1 MGKPRGT
8 GPVTVSG
15 LPPPRTAPGR
25 PDLPEIVLHLGAHR
39 TGSTRLQYVLD
50 ANRDALA
57 TNATVALTPP
67 RPGKR
72 VSPTI
77 RDVLALVPTGRYWP
91 VRHYLR
97 LRKARAM
104 FRDLV
109 ADRPPGTPPRRIIL
123 SDENMLGPGFRTDGV
138 GLYPCAYP
146 RLAALRRLL
155 GRPPSAVHLTLRA
168 YDAFLVSVYAMAAV
182 YRRDAPPF
190 DDIRETL
197 LAVHRGWPDVVDDVA
212 RAFPGTAV
220 KLTRVERDPMENRV
234 RDLVGPELPERF
246 RFDGEERPNAAPTV
260 EAMAAAAGSGGR
272 TSPDDLV
279 ARYAHGA
286 RFDPLTEEERSRLAR
301 RYVTDL
307 ESLQS
312 AGLTG
317 CR

>member
-1 MGKPRGT
+1 M
-8 GPVTVSG
+8 PVTVSG
-15 LPPPRTAPGR
+15 LPPSRTGPGR
-25 PDLPEIVLHLGAHR
+25 PDLPEIVLHLGAQR

-57 TNATVALTPP
+57 RNATVALTPP
-67 RPGKR
+67 RRGKR

-77 RDVLALVPTGRYWP
+77 RDVVALMLTGRSRP

-97 LRKARAM
+97 LRKARAV

-109 ADRPPGTPPRRIIL
+109 AHRPPGTPPRRIIL
-123 SDENMLGPGFRTDGV
+123 SEENLLGPSFRTDGF

-155 GRPPSAVHLTLRA
+155 GRSPSAVHLTLRA
-168 YDAFLVSVYAMAAV
+168 YDTFLVSVYAMAAV
-182 YRRDAPPF
+182 YGRNTPPF

-197 LAVHRGWPDVVDDVA
+197 LAVHRGWPDVVDDVV
-212 RAFPGTAV
+212 RAFPGTVV

-234 RDLVGPELPERF
+234 RGLVGPELPERF
-246 RFDGEERPNAAPTV
+246 RFDGDERPNSAPTV

-286 RFDPLTEEERSRLAR
+286 RFDPLTEEERSRLAW

-307 ESLQS
+307 ESLRS
-312 AGLTG
+312 AGYGTAS
-317 CR
+317 

>member
-1 MGKPRGT
+1 M
-8 GPVTVSG
+8 PVTVSVS
-15 LPPPRTAPGR
+15 PSPRTRPGR
-25 PDLPEIVLHLGAHR
+25 PDLPEIILHLGAHR
-39 TGSTRLQYVLD
+39 TGSTRLQYLLD

-57 TNATVALTPP
+57 AHATVALTPP
-67 RPGKR
+67 RRGKR

-77 RDVLALVPTGRYWP
+77 RDVLALTPTGRYRP
-91 VRHYLR
+91 VRHYLKR
-97 LRKARAM
+97 RRARAM
-104 FRDLV
+104 LRALI
-109 ADRPPGTPPRRIIL
+109 ADRLPDRPPRRIIL
-123 SDENMLGPGFRTDGV
+123 SDENMLGPGFRTDGF
-138 GLYPCAYP
+138 GLYPYAYP

-168 YDAFLVSVYAMAAV
+168 YDTFLVSVYAMAAV
-182 YRRDAPPF
+182 YRRVVPPF

-212 RAFPGTAV
+212 RVFPGTAV
-220 KLTRVERDPMENRV
+220 KLTRVERDSMENRV
-234 RDLVGPELPERF
+234 RGLVGPELLKRF
-246 RFDGEERPNAAPTV
+246 RFDGDERPNAAPTA

-307 ESLQS
+307 ESLDR
-312 AGLTG
+312 AGCATAS
-317 CR
+317 

>member
-1 MGKPRGT
+1 M
-8 GPVTVSG
+8 PVTVSG
-15 LPPPRTAPGR
+15 LPPRRTGPGR
-25 PDLPEIVLHLGAHR
+25 PDRPGIILHLGAHR

-50 ANRDALA
+50 ANRDPLA

-77 RDVLALVPTGRYWP
+77 RDVLALVPSGRSWP
-91 VRHYLR
+91 VRHYLK

-123 SDENMLGPGFRTDGV
+123 SDENMLGPSFRTDGF

-155 GRPPSAVHLTLRA
+155 GRPPSEVHLTLRA
-168 YDAFLVSVYAMAAV
+168 YDTFLVSMYAMAAV
-182 YRRDAPPF
+182 YRRDVPPL

-212 RAFPGTAV
+212 RAFPATVV

-234 RDLVGPELPERF
+234 RGLVGPELPKKF
-246 RFDGEERPNAAPTV
+246 RFDGDERLNAAPTV
-260 EAMAAAAGSGGR
+260 EAIAAAAGSGGR

-307 ESLQS
+307 ESLDR
-312 AGLTG
+312 AGYGTAS
-317 CR
+317 

>member
-8 GPVTVSG
+8 GPVTASG

-77 RDVLALVPTGRYWP
+77 RDVLALVPTGRCRP

-109 ADRPPGTPPRRIIL
+109 ADRPPGTPPAQDHPVGREHARPRFPDRWLRALPVRVSAPRRTAQAP
-123 SDENMLGPGFRTDGV
+123 GPS
-138 GLYPCAYP
+138 
-146 RLAALRRLL
+146 ALRGASDASRL
-155 GRPPSAVHLTLRA
+155 RCV
-168 YDAFLVSVYAMAAV
+168 
-182 YRRDAPPF
+182 
-190 DDIRETL
+190 
-197 LAVHRGWPDVVDDVA
+197 
-212 RAFPGTAV
+212 PG
-220 KLTRVERDPMENRV
+220 LRV
-234 RDLVGPELPERF
+234 RHGGRLPAR
-246 RFDGEERPNAAPTV
+246 R
-260 EAMAAAAGSGGR
+260 AGRSTTCGRHCSPSTGAGR
-272 TSPDDLV
+272 TSSTTWP
-279 ARYAHGA
+279 A
-286 RFDPLTEEERSRLAR
+286 RFRERRS
-301 RYVTDL
+301 
-307 ESLQS
+307 S
-312 AGLTG
+312 
-317 CR
+317 

>member
-1 MGKPRGT
+1 M
-8 GPVTVSG
+8 PVTVSG
-15 LPPPRTAPGR
+15 LPPRRTGPGR
-25 PDLPEIVLHLGAHR
+25 PDRPGIILHLGAHR

-50 ANRDALA
+50 ANRDPLA

-77 RDVLALVPTGRYWP
+77 RDVLALVPTGRSWP
-91 VRHYLR
+91 VRHYLK

-123 SDENMLGPGFRTDGV
+123 SDENMLGPSFRTDGF

-155 GRPPSAVHLTLRA
+155 GRPPSEVHLTLRA
-168 YDAFLVSVYAMAAV
+168 YDTFLVSMYAMAAV
-182 YRRDAPPF
+182 YRRDVPPL

-212 RAFPGTAV
+212 RAFPATVV

-234 RDLVGPELPERF
+234 RGLVGPELPKKF
-246 RFDGEERPNAAPTV
+246 RFDGDERLNAAPTV
-260 EAMAAAAGSGGR
+260 EAIAAAAGSGGR

-307 ESLQS
+307 ESLDR
-312 AGLTG
+312 AGYGTAS
-317 CR
+317 